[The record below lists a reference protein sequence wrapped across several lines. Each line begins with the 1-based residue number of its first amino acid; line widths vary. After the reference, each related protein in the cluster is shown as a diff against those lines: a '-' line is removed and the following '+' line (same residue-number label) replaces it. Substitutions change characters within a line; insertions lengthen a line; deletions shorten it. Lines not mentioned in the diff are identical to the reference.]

1 MKMRI
6 IVGAV
11 LLALAIGAVL
21 WWNATFVRA
30 PAKVWVG
37 ASGEARLRPFL
48 AAERFAERMHVK
60 TRELRSIPE
69 LDALAPGSALL
80 LPAGRQTLDRE
91 RIERLL
97 GWVQAGG
104 HLIAEAEPLG
114 TPDLLFDQLAVRRVA
129 APPATKPL
137 AVAIQ
142 GRHEP
147 LQVTL
152 PRRLA
157 IEPPTGRLEL
167 RAASG
172 DSLRLATYARGRGKV
187 TAVSSLDF
195 VRNPRIVF
203 TARFAPQLDLQIGE
217 HDHAELLWQLMK
229 AGQAT
234 EFQVYWHPLRLSL
247 WGFLTEHALAAL
259 AAGSALLVA
268 WLWRIAPRFGPVAPD
283 APPARRRL
291 LDHLRASG
299 RYYWAL
305 NLRERLL
312 VAARD
317 AALRRV
323 LRAQPEFAVAPPQE
337 RAARL
342 AALAGVPPGDAQR
355 LLDAGGAIRG
365 VAFIQVMQTAQRV
378 HAALERGNR

>member
-114 TPDLLFDQLAVRRVA
+114 TPDPLFDQLAVRRVA

-172 DSLRLATYARGRGKV
+172 DRSASRPMRAAAAKSRPFPAWTSCAIRASSSPRASLR
-187 TAVSSLDF
+187 SS
-195 VRNPRIVF
+195 
-203 TARFAPQLDLQIGE
+203 TC
-217 HDHAELLWQLMK
+217 
-229 AGQAT
+229 
-234 EFQVYWHPLRLSL
+234 
-247 WGFLTEHALAAL
+247 
-259 AAGSALLVA
+259 
-268 WLWRIAPRFGPVAPD
+268 
-283 APPARRRL
+283 
-291 LDHLRASG
+291 
-299 RYYWAL
+299 
-305 NLRERLL
+305 
-312 VAARD
+312 
-317 AALRRV
+317 
-323 LRAQPEFAVAPPQE
+323 
-337 RAARL
+337 RL
-342 AALAGVPPGDAQR
+342 ASTITPSSCGS
-355 LLDAGGAIRG
+355 
-365 VAFIQVMQTAQRV
+365 
-378 HAALERGNR
+378 